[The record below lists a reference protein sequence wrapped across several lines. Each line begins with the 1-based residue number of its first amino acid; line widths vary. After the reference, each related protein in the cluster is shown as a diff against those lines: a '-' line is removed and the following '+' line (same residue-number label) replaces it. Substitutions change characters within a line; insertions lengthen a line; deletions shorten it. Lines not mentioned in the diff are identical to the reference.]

1 MCGRISVT
9 RFPDTVKQ
17 ISKYK
22 VTMISE
28 DKDKASLVTTETDPH
43 GAFCFKA
50 KSGTYNVQVRMS
62 FIVGLSWCSRRFSSF
77 GKHVGKAGFALPGFT
92 VNFHY
97 F

>member
-22 VTMISE
+22 VTMIPE

-50 KSGTYNVQVRMS
+50 KSGTYNVQVRKS
-62 FIVGLSWCSRRFSSF
+62 FIVGLSCVLQDFQVLEGMLERL
-77 GKHVGKAGFALPGFT
+77 VLLCLGFT

>member
-22 VTMISE
+22 VTMIPE
-28 DKDKASLVTTETDPH
+28 DKDKASLATTETDPH

-62 FIVGLSWCSRRFSSF
+62 SHFFIVGLSWCFRRF
-77 GKHVGKAGFALPGFT
+77 
-92 VNFHY
+92 
-97 F
+97 

>member
-22 VTMISE
+22 VTMMPQDI
-28 DKDKASLVTTETDPH
+28 DKASLFTTETDPH

-50 KSGTYNVQVRMS
+50 KSGIYNVQVRMS
-62 FIVGLSWCSRRFSSF
+62 FRFFIAGLS
-77 GKHVGKAGFALPGFT
+77 
-92 VNFHY
+92 
-97 F
+97 